1 MLSSLSGSWLWQNWH
16 QAAVML
22 LIALVA
28 INFLTA
34 FVWPA
39 LKLKV
44 SLREVL
50 HQLGKIKASAVNGA
64 VDLAEVQSQA
74 MTGARMAHLWS
85 QYAHCLHV
93 PWDEAAASGLV
104 PRQQNRVK
112 VLSGLFF
119 SEMKAKSD
127 GSAVDLSDI
136 EKKVANDP
144 RLSSLWAEYSEAL
157 DNLHKTPEPVN
168 TRARRWRASAL
179 AETFFS
185 EYALVDSPL
194 KSDFYKHVPGILTG
208 LGIIGTFA
216 GLIVGLIHFDVSKT
230 ESMQIQLGV
239 LVQTVGQAF
248 FVSASAIA
256 LAMLFTWVEK
266 TMLTARYLQVEELQ
280 HFIDGL
286 FEAGSGQESLERL
299 VVATEA
305 QVAVMQDMLSEL
317 RKSSHYLAA
326 MR

>member
-1 MLSSLSGSWLWQNWH
+1 MLASLSGSWIGQNWH
-16 QAAVML
+16 LAAVLL
-22 LIALVA
+22 LISLVA
-28 INFLTA
+28 INFLLF
-34 FVWPA
+34 FVRPGLM
-39 LKLKV
+39 LKAN
-44 SLREVL
+44 LRQVL
-50 HQLGKIKASAVNGA
+50 QQLEKIKAGAVNGA
-64 VDLAEVQSQA
+64 VDLSEIQSQA
-74 MTGARMAHLWS
+74 MAGGRMAHLWS
-85 QYAHCLHV
+85 QYSHCLHV
-93 PWDEAAASGLV
+93 PWDEVAASGLA
-104 PRQQNRVK
+104 PGQQNRVK

-119 SEMKAKSD
+119 TEMKAKYG
-127 GSAVDLSDI
+127 GSAVDLVDI

-194 KSDFYKHVPGILTG
+194 QSDFYKHVPGILTG

-216 GLIVGLIHFDVSKT
+216 GLIVGLIHFDVSKPET
-230 ESMQIQLGV
+230 MQIQLGL
-239 LVQTVGQAF
+239 LVQAVGQAF
-248 FVSASAIA
+248 FVSASAIT
-256 LAMLFTWVEK
+256 LAMLFTWMEK
-266 TMLTARYLQVEELQ
+266 TLLTARYLQVEELQ

-286 FEAGSGQESLERL
+286 FQAGSGQENLERL

-305 QVAVMQDMLSEL
+305 QVALMQDMLSEL

-326 MR
+326 LR